1 MQEIVKAQKNVEL
14 FFAEEK
20 DSSRS
25 SRSDKQSLRTL
36 PLIRQGSQGLFCLLL
51 SLYLERLFRQFQFV
65 WQPYFPIPRNRCTIC
80 NTIIPE
86 VRNAFT
92 LLNGQIAVDQK
103 QSVGGYFQL
112 FAQSS
117 IFSIIN
123 ASAGR
128 FGFHPEEF
136 SVDGKRNIQFMRAPA
151 DAASERITLEQS
163 ETSAPCSS

>member
-1 MQEIVKAQKNVEL
+1 MWNCSLRRKRTPSK
-14 FFAEEK
+14 
-20 DSSRS
+20 S
-25 SRSDKQSLRTL
+25 SRSDKTVPENFAAYPAGFS
-36 PLIRQGSQGLFCLLL
+36 GSFCLLL

-136 SVDGKRNIQFMRAPA
+136 SVDGKRNIQFMRAPCGC
-151 DAASERITLEQS
+151 RF
-163 ETSAPCSS
+163 

>member
-1 MQEIVKAQKNVEL
+1 MWNCSLRRKRTPSK
-14 FFAEEK
+14 
-20 DSSRS
+20 S
-25 SRSDKQSLRTL
+25 SRSDKTVPENFAAYPAGFSGSFLLIAQSVLGTAF
-36 PLIRQGSQGLFCLLL
+36 PAVSICLATIF
-51 SLYLERLFRQFQFV
+51 SNS
-65 WQPYFPIPRNRCTIC
+65 PRNRCTIC

-136 SVDGKRNIQFMRAPA
+136 SVDGNATSSSCVLPA

>member
-1 MQEIVKAQKNVEL
+1 MWNCSLRRKRTPSK
-14 FFAEEK
+14 
-20 DSSRS
+20 S
-25 SRSDKQSLRTL
+25 SRSDKTVPENFAAYPAGFSRSFAYCSVCTWNGFS
-36 PLIRQGSQGLFCLLL
+36 GSFNLFGNHI
-51 SLYLERLFRQFQFV
+51 FQF
-65 WQPYFPIPRNRCTIC
+65 PRNRCTIC

-136 SVDGKRNIQFMRAPA
+136 SVDGKRNIQFMRAPCGC
-151 DAASERITLEQS
+151 RF
-163 ETSAPCSS
+163 